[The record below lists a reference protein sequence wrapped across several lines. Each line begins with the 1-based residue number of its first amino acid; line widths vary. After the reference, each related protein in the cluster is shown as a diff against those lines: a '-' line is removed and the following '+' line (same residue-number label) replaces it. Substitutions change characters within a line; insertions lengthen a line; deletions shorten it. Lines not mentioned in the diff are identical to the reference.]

1 MPTANPK
8 KKPQQPDRLNFRLAP
23 EIKARVV
30 RAAALTG
37 QALTDFAVSTLSEKA
52 NEIIT
57 RYESIVL
64 NKADYQFFL
73 NALDETS
80 KPSARARSAAE
91 RYRKGRRKGVRYHL
105 AD

>member
-1 MPTANPK
+1 MPDAKPK
-8 KKPQQPDRLNFRLAP
+8 PLLPDRLNFRLAP

-73 NALDETS
+73 NALAEAGE
-80 KPSARARSAAE
+80 PSARARAAAA
-91 RYRKGRRKGVRYHL
+91 RYRKGCRKGVSYHL
-105 AD
+105 GD